1 MGKLKETVE
10 EKGLTKA
17 PQRTIADVMKSQ
29 WGKIEAVMPKHMSS
43 ERLFQMAVS
52 TINHDTKLAQCDIT
66 TILSCLMRCSALGME
81 PSSVDGLGRAYILP
95 FRNKGKMEAT
105 FILGYKGMIDI
116 ARRSGE
122 IRDISA
128 RTVHE
133 GDTFEFAY
141 GLDEQ
146 LYHVPG
152 DGERTQETMTHAYMV
167 CHFKDGGHYIDVMTK
182 AEVDAIRARSK
193 SPNEGPWK
201 TDYLAMARK
210 TVIRRAFP
218 YLPVSVEAQKAAA
231 NDETSGGYT
240 QDLAV
245 LDLSELPATPES
257 AEDAPEEPIDAKSE
271 EAPTEPESAL
281 QTPPEAPRRAVCRKC
296 GYVTDEVTPD
306 ATLEDLQAAATCCDA
321 PKYGWAE

>member
-1 MGKLKETVE
+1 MGKLKDTVE
-10 EKGLTKA
+10 EKGMAKA
-17 PQRTIADVMKSQ
+17 AQPTIADIMKSQ

-43 ERLFQMAVS
+43 ERLFQTAVS
-52 TINHDTKLAQCDIT
+52 AINHDPKLAQCDIK

-95 FRNKGKMEAT
+95 FRNKGRMEAT

-122 IRDISA
+122 IMDISA
-128 RTVHE
+128 RTVHA
-133 GDTFEFAY
+133 GDTFDYEY
-141 GLDEQ
+141 GLNES
-146 LYHVPG
+146 LRHIPG
-152 DGERTQETMTHAYMV
+152 EGDRTADTMTHVYMV

-182 AEVDAIRARSK
+182 AEVNEIRARSK
-193 SPNEGPWK
+193 SPDSGPWVS
-201 TDYLAMARK
+201 DYLAMARK

-218 YLPVSVEAQKAAA
+218 YLPVSVEAQSAAVS
-231 NDETSGGYT
+231 DETSGGYT
-240 QDLAV
+240 AELSV
-245 LDLSELPATPES
+245 LDLPEPQETPQ
-257 AEDAPEEPIDAKSE
+257 EPIEVDEVPA
-271 EAPTEPESAL
+271 EPESA
-281 QTPPEAPRRAVCRKC
+281 PEGHPSRAVCRKC